1 MKKSLISVSIIAAS
15 LTLAAC
21 GGSSSN
27 STPTPSFE
35 FKVDVINLT
44 NAQPLSPP
52 AIVAHNSGYKMFDE
66 ATRASVALEHLAESG
81 SNSQI
86 IEEAESNTAAYDSE
100 AATTPIGPGS
110 SGSYTLVFKD
120 SLDDAKISIATMLVN
135 TNDAFTGEK
144 NLDISTL
151 EVNASFSINGPVW
164 DAGTEGNSETAE
176 TIPGPAGSSVVDSNK
191 LFDAERSSDLNY
203 VVFHSGVVT
212 ADDGLTTS
220 ALNEGHRFDQ
230 PASRITI
237 TRIR

>member
-1 MKKSLISVSIIAAS
+1 MKKSLISASIIAAS

-21 GGSSSN
+21 GGSNNNSN
-27 STPTPSFE
+27 NSYE
-35 FKVDVINLT
+35 FKVEVINLT

-52 AIVAHNSGYKMFDE
+52 AIVAHNSGYNMFDE

-100 AATTPIGPGS
+100 AATTPIGPGL

-176 TIPGPAGSSVVDSNK
+176 TIPGPAGSSVDDSNK